1 MNYLDQLNEQQ
12 KSAVIQTKGPIMII
26 AGAGAGK
33 TRTITYRIF
42 HLIKEG
48 IKPSSILAV
57 TFTNKASKEMRER
70 IEKMLTEDKSL
81 NFPINLELETG
92 FPNQEIPF
100 ISTFHSLGVYIL
112 KENAQKI
119 GMTRYFNIF
128 DRNDSKR
135 AIKEAVI
142 QSNLDPKQFEPGKIL
157 SIISREKGNFKT
169 HETFKKDVGN
179 EYFKQIIS
187 DVWTKYEKTL
197 LKENSL
203 DFDDLLLKTALLL
216 KNNTQIREKYQKK
229 WKYIHIDEYQD
240 TNRVQYEISKLLTG
254 KEQNIC
260 AVADG
265 DQCIYSWRGADHT
278 NINNFEKN
286 FKNTKTILL
295 EENYR
300 STQTILTAANDII
313 KKNKNRKEKNLFTKN
328 NNGEK
333 ISLIS
338 GYTEKQ
344 EANVVVQNVKN
355 ILKEKVSANKIAILY
370 RANFQSRVLE
380 EAFLMENIPYQVL
393 GIKFFERKEIKD
405 IISFI
410 KASLNPKS
418 LVDIKRIINVPPRG
432 IGKLTILKLFSEK
445 ENELSSSMQL
455 KIQKFKE
462 MMEKIKEKIQK
473 EKPSEVIKFIIK
485 ETGLKQKFQ
494 EGSDEDLEKLA
505 NIGELV
511 TLSIKY
517 DNLPTP
523 KIISNIS
530 KKKEHISNQIQ
541 TGIEKLLEDATLA
554 TDQDEIDQKKEQK
567 DAVKLMTIHASK
579 GLEFDYIFITGLE
592 DNLFPSKRFNEKQTD
607 LQKEEERRLFYVA
620 LTRAKKKLFLSY
632 ASTRIIFGSKQM
644 NPPSEFIFDIDNNL
658 IENEINEEKIQKNKK
673 IIYLE

>member
-1 MNYLDQLNEQQ
+1 
-12 KSAVIQTKGPIMII
+12 
-26 AGAGAGK
+26 
-33 TRTITYRIF
+33 
-42 HLIKEG
+42 
-48 IKPSSILAV
+48 
-57 TFTNKASKEMRER
+57 
-70 IEKMLTEDKSL
+70 
-81 NFPINLELETG
+81 
-92 FPNQEIPF
+92 
-100 ISTFHSLGVYIL
+100 
-112 KENAQKI
+112 
-119 GMTRYFNIF
+119 
-128 DRNDSKR
+128 
-135 AIKEAVI
+135 
-142 QSNLDPKQFEPGKIL
+142 
-157 SIISREKGNFKT
+157 
-169 HETFKKDVGN
+169 
-179 EYFKQIIS
+179 
-187 DVWTKYEKTL
+187 
-197 LKENSL
+197 
-203 DFDDLLLKTALLL
+203 
-216 KNNTQIREKYQKK
+216 
-229 WKYIHIDEYQD
+229 
-240 TNRVQYEISKLLTG
+240 
-254 KEQNIC
+254 
-260 AVADG
+260 
-265 DQCIYSWRGADHT
+265 
-278 NINNFEKN
+278 
-286 FKNTKTILL
+286 
-295 EENYR
+295 
-300 STQTILTAANDII
+300 
-313 KKNKNRKEKNLFTKN
+313 
-328 NNGEK
+328 
-333 ISLIS
+333 
-338 GYTEKQ
+338 
-344 EANVVVQNVKN
+344 
-355 ILKEKVSANKIAILY
+355 
-370 RANFQSRVLE
+370 
-380 EAFLMENIPYQVL
+380 MENIPYQVL

>member
-142 QSNLDPKQFEPGKIL
+142 QSNLDPKQFELGKIL

>member
-142 QSNLDPKQFEPGKIL
+142 QSNLDPKQFELGKIL

-278 NINNFEKN
+278 NINNFEK
-286 FKNTKTILL
+286 
-295 EENYR
+295 
-300 STQTILTAANDII
+300 
-313 KKNKNRKEKNLFTKN
+313 
-328 NNGEK
+328 
-333 ISLIS
+333 
-338 GYTEKQ
+338 
-344 EANVVVQNVKN
+344 
-355 ILKEKVSANKIAILY
+355 ILK
-370 RANFQSRVLE
+370 
-380 EAFLMENIPYQVL
+380 
-393 GIKFFERKEIKD
+393 
-405 IISFI
+405 
-410 KASLNPKS
+410 
-418 LVDIKRIINVPPRG
+418 
-432 IGKLTILKLFSEK
+432 ILK
-445 ENELSSSMQL
+445 Q
-455 KIQKFKE
+455 
-462 MMEKIKEKIQK
+462 
-473 EKPSEVIKFIIK
+473 
-485 ETGLKQKFQ
+485 
-494 EGSDEDLEKLA
+494 
-505 NIGELV
+505 
-511 TLSIKY
+511 
-517 DNLPTP
+517 
-523 KIISNIS
+523 
-530 KKKEHISNQIQ
+530 
-541 TGIEKLLEDATLA
+541 
-554 TDQDEIDQKKEQK
+554 
-567 DAVKLMTIHASK
+567 
-579 GLEFDYIFITGLE
+579 
-592 DNLFPSKRFNEKQTD
+592 
-607 LQKEEERRLFYVA
+607 FY
-620 LTRAKKKLFLSY
+620 L
-632 ASTRIIFGSKQM
+632 
-644 NPPSEFIFDIDNNL
+644 
-658 IENEINEEKIQKNKK
+658 KK
-673 IIYLE
+673 IIVQLKQF